1 MATTAANEIDTYVAT
16 KLQPQYL
23 EIVET
28 LRALMVECAPEAS
41 ECLTYGSP
49 AWRGKKILAVI
60 SQSKT
65 HLTFAFERGA
75 EFTDDHGLLQGS
87 GKKTRHVKIKTRD
100 GMNDAALRD
109 YIAQA
114 VRLDQS

>member
-1 MATTAANEIDTYVAT
+1 MANEIDTYAAT
-16 KLQPQYL
+16 KLDPKYA
-23 EIVET
+23 EILT
-28 LRALMVECAPEAS
+28 ALRKLMAEAAPDAT

-49 AWRGKKILAVI
+49 AWRGTKILAVI

-75 EFTDDHGLLQGS
+75 EFDDEHGLLEGV
-87 GKKTRHVKIKTRD
+87 GKKTRHVKIKTLD
-100 GMNDAALRD
+100 GIDEKALRD